1 LAGFQQEG
9 IAMLLLCTAV
19 GICTL
24 QPLPPKKPPQI
35 VHVYAAEH
43 YQRNS
48 WPYNPH
54 PDFQLEG
61 THR

>member
-1 LAGFQQEG
+1 
-9 IAMLLLCTAV
+9 MLLLCTAV